1 MRRVR
6 SGSRSSYQNLLA
18 ATWRRRHL
26 DDRWADLLIDP
37 AAQVAELADLVDRGL
52 VSREQ
57 FERQRR
63 KMFEARAATDPIN
76 KEDKWTT

>member
-6 SGSRSSYQNLLA
+6 SGSRSSYPNLLIGLPS
-18 ATWRRRHL
+18 TRHL

-37 AAQVAELADLVDRGL
+37 AAQVAELADLVERGL
-52 VSREQ
+52 VSPEQ

-63 KMFEARAATDPIN
+63 KIFEARAAIGSID
-76 KEDKWTT
+76 KEK